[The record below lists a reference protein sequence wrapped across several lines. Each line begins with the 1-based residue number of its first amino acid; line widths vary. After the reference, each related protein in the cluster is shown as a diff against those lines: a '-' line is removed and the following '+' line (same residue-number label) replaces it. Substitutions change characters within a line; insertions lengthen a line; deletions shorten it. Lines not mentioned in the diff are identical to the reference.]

1 MKKFVYIS
9 AFVFL
14 GILASFLIHAVVEI
28 TIIKLIVSNLDRWGI
43 WLPWGSWLL
52 IHYTGS
58 IVLLLL
64 GIFFGYKQGKHWWR
78 VIYVEKKKT

>member
-1 MKKFVYIS
+1 MKKIVYIS

-14 GILASFLIHAVVEI
+14 GILTSFLIHAAVEI

-43 WLPWGSWLL
+43 WLSWGSWLL
-52 IHYTGS
+52 IHYIGS

-78 VIYVEKKKT
+78 VIYVEKSH